1 MTGPSVRRPGDISPG
16 RNGRPPDTQILVVD
30 DHVAFAEALAFTL
43 GEVAGILAFAATT
56 VERARR
62 VLAEHDVDVVLLEV
76 DLAGGDAIRFA
87 RQTLSENPGLRI
99 VAVTASED
107 DSRAVAAVRAGISGW
122 VPKQEP
128 VQQLVSV
135 VHGVLRSET
144 WIPPRLLTRV
154 LAELTS
160 AQDDAAGHD
169 QPLAKLT
176 RREKEVLDCLMSGMK
191 TGDIARRLRLSR
203 STLRTHIQNI
213 LRKLGVHSI
222 LAAVALARRSGL
234 AHRDQL

>member
-1 MTGPSVRRPGDISPG
+1 MTEPSIRRPGDISPG

-30 DHVAFAEALAFTL
+30 DHVAFAEALAFML
-43 GEVAGILAFAATT
+43 GEVLGVHAFAATT
-56 VERARR
+56 VEQARR
-62 VLAEHDVDVVLLEV
+62 ALAEHDVDVVLLEV
-76 DLAGGDAIRFA
+76 DLAGGDGVRFA
-87 RQTLSENPGLRI
+87 RQTLSENPGLLI

-107 DSRAVAAVRAGISGW
+107 ESRVVDAVRAGVSGW

-128 VQQLVSV
+128 VERLVSV
-135 VHGVLRSET
+135 VRGVLRGET
-144 WIPPRLLTRV
+144 WMPPRLLTQV
-154 LAELTS
+154 LAELAST
-160 AQDDAAGHD
+160 QDDAAGD

-234 AHRDQL
+234 DR